1 MSSLEDIEL
10 IIKAKAQ
17 DQTAYNLLF
26 NKYWNAV
33 FSFLNQRTS
42 NPNLAEEL
50 AIETFAKAFD
60 QLDRY
65 DETLSFATWLFTIAK
80 NHQIDRYR
88 KSKKRVEN
96 HLELDDSIPIDLPT
110 YNPSPE
116 ELLIA
121 TENMDHILEHIQSMK
136 EEYRNLI
143 RMRYFENLSL
153 REIEALLQEPATTIR
168 VKLFRAKKMLAN
180 LLHKDEI

>member
-1 MSSLEDIEL
+1 MNPQEDFEL
-10 IIKAKAQ
+10 ISKAKVQ

-42 NPNLAEEL
+42 NSNLAEEL

-65 DETLSFATWLFTIAK
+65 NETHSFVTWLFTIAK
-80 NHQIDRYR
+80 NHHIDRYR

-96 HLELDDSIPIDLPT
+96 HLELDDSLPIELPAN
-110 YNPSPE
+110 NPSPE

-121 TENMDHILEHIQSMK
+121 TENMDHLLEHIKSMK
-136 EEYRNLI
+136 TEYRNLL

-153 REIEALLQEPATTIR
+153 KEIEAVVEEPPTTIR